1 MKPSLPR
8 QVKLRVEPE
17 LKAQVKR
24 YCAAHGCTEQ
34 ALMRTALE
42 QYLTGTNDR
51 ALLMRRL
58 DRISQDVQELVA
70 ANVSLGE
77 AFGTFVQM
85 WFGHHP
91 EIPEGRKEEA
101 RRDAGRRYR
110 AFLQHVV
117 RTIGDGRTLIGQL
130 TGGGEP
136 RGPLAE
142 RDEVQ
147 P

>member
-1 MKPSLPR
+1 MKPAVRR

-17 LKAQVKR
+17 LSVQVKR

-34 ALMRTALE
+34 ALLRTALE

-51 ALLMRRL
+51 ALLTRRL
-58 DRISQDVQELVA
+58 DRMTRDMQELVA

-91 EIPEGRKEEA
+91 EIPDGRKEEA
-101 RRDAGRRYR
+101 RRDAARRYR
-110 AFLQHVV
+110 TFTQHVV

-136 RGPLAE
+136 RGLLAE
-142 RDEVQ
+142 PEVQ
-147 P
+147 L